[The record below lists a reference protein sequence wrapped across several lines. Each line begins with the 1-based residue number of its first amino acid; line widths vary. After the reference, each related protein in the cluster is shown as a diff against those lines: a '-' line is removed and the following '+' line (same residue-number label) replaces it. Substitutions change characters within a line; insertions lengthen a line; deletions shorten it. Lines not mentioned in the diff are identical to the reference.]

1 MRLWRCGRTL
11 TDADVVC
18 LVKGR
23 LYKTGWGNAR
33 TVVCF
38 VRDGPTAVVTT
49 LWVTR
54 VRVRAATA
62 WPPNSDMRVEARETQ
77 VALAPTLCPLH
88 APKGTRCEYCILYP
102 WLAIQIKSA
111 SNQLAVRLSYL
122 NGHRMATQP

>member
-49 LWVTR
+49 LWATR

-62 WPPNSDMRVEARETQ
+62 WPPNSDMRVKARETQ
-77 VALAPTLCPLH
+77 VALVPTLCPFTCLKTPR
-88 APKGTRCEYCILYP
+88 APGVNTVYLYP
-102 WLAIQIKSA
+102 LQFRLNPRVISWLCACRI
-111 SNQLAVRLSYL
+111 
-122 NGHRMATQP
+122 